1 MREDAC
7 LFGKSRSLIGVV
19 TEPPEATPARQLPAF
34 IILNSGIVHRVG
46 LNRLHVK
53 LARNLAAMGF
63 AVMRFDFSGI
73 GDSQVRA
80 DNLPF
85 FKSALDETREAMDY
99 LVTTRGIARFILI
112 GICSGAAVS
121 LRIAATEPRVV
132 GAIPINFRGYFQGLN
147 QDANAPLRNRVLLR
161 HYWRIAFSSSFRGK
175 NWLKAMTGKVD
186 YQSLIRAISTQAR
199 NLFSTTGRRAPSGVN
214 PFVSDL
220 RLLAERGARVLLI
233 HAEGDE
239 GLDYV
244 TMFLGN
250 ADQQCDASAMFKL
263 EIVPGANHTF
273 TLLWSQ
279 ERLLKLVR
287 DWAQEIIRG

>member
-7 LFGKSRSLIGVV
+7 LFGKSRSLVGVV
-19 TEPPEATPARQLPAF
+19 TEPPETMQARQLPAF

-53 LARNLAAMGF
+53 MARNLAQMGF
-63 AVMRFDFSGI
+63 AAMRFDFSGI
-73 GDSQVRA
+73 GDSQARA

-85 FKSALDETREAMDY
+85 FKSALEETREAMDY
-99 LVTTRGIARFILI
+99 LITTRGIARFILI
-112 GICSGAAVS
+112 GICSSAAVS

-132 GAIPINFRGYFQGLN
+132 GAIPINFRGYFHALN
-147 QDANAPLRNRVLLR
+147 QDANTRLRNRVLLR

-175 NWLKAMTGKVD
+175 NWLKAVTGKVD
-186 YQSLIRAISTQAR
+186 YQNLIRAISDQAR
-199 NLFSTTGRRAPSGVN
+199 NPFPSRGRQASAGAN
-214 PFVSDL
+214 AFISDL
-220 RLLAERGARVLLI
+220 RSLAERGTRVLLI

-244 TMFLGN
+244 RMFLGN
-250 ADQQCDASAMFKL
+250 ADQQGDTSAMFKL

-279 ERLLKLVR
+279 EHLLKLIR
-287 DWAQEIIRG
+287 DWAQEIITE

>member
-1 MREDAC
+1 MEDTC
-7 LFGKSRSLIGVV
+7 LFGKACSLVGVV
-19 TEPPEATPARQLPAF
+19 TEPPAATQACQLPAF

-63 AVMRFDFSGI
+63 TVMRFDFSGI

-85 FKSALDETREAMDY
+85 FKAALDETREAMDY
-99 LVTTRGIARFILI
+99 LITTRGIARFVLI

-121 LRIAATEPRVV
+121 LKIAATEPRVV

-147 QDANAPLRNRVLLR
+147 QDTTRLRNRVLLH

-175 NWLKAMTGKVD
+175 NWLKAITGKVD
-186 YQSLIRAISTQAR
+186 YQSLIRAISAQAR
-199 NLFSTTGRRAPSGVN
+199 NLFSTQGRRALSGVN

-244 TMFLGN
+244 KMFLGN
-250 ADQQCDASAMFKL
+250 ADRPCDASAIVKL
-263 EIVPGANHTF
+263 EVIPGANHTF

-287 DWAQEIIRG
+287 DWAQEIIRD

>member
-7 LFGKSRSLIGVV
+7 LFGKSRSLVGVV

-147 QDANAPLRNRVLLR
+147 QDANAHLRNRVLLR

-175 NWLKAMTGKVD
+175 NWLKAITGKVD
-186 YQSLIRAISTQAR
+186 YQSLIRAISAQAK
-199 NLFSTTGRRAPSGVN
+199 NLFSTHGRRAPSGVN

-244 TMFLGN
+244 KMFLGN
-250 ADQQCDASAMFKL
+250 AEQQRDTSAMFKL

>member
-7 LFGKSRSLIGVV
+7 LFGKSRSLVGVV
-19 TEPPEATPARQLPAF
+19 TEPPETTQARRLPAF

-73 GDSQVRA
+73 GDSQVRT

-85 FKSALDETREAMDY
+85 FKSALDETREAMDF

-112 GICSGAAVS
+112 GICSSAAVS

-132 GAIPINFRGYFQGLN
+132 GAVPINFRGYFQALN
-147 QDANAPLRNRVLLR
+147 QDANAHLRNRVLLR

-175 NWLKAMTGKVD
+175 NWLKAITGKVD
-186 YQSLIRAISTQAR
+186 YRNLIRAISAQAR
-199 NLFSTTGRRAPSGVN
+199 NLLSSRRGRAPTGVN

-244 TMFLGN
+244 KMFLGN
-250 ADQQCDASAMFKL
+250 TDQQSEASAMFKV

-287 DWAQEIIRG
+287 DWAQEIISG